1 MIRLLAYLNVTLVVN
16 RDVIGLN
23 QTDVMDE
30 YLRLDNG
37 IINNKILISKVVIV
51 MRKNRCTTMI

>member
-1 MIRLLAYLNVTLVVN
+1 MTDLDISKLGFYRFMIRLLAYLNVTLVVN

-37 IINNKILISKVVIV
+37 IIKQ
-51 MRKNRCTTMI
+51 

>member
-1 MIRLLAYLNVTLVVN
+1 MTDRDISKLGFFIAFKLTLLAYLNVTLVVN

-30 YLRLDNG
+30 CRRLDNG
-37 IINNKILISKVVIV
+37 ITKQ
-51 MRKNRCTTMI
+51 